1 MAILKSSPITTT
13 GTYHI
18 SVGGTGGG
26 GFGSLSDGSATSI
39 TSVSTEPIQGKM
51 ITVDI
56 VYSCDDLERLG
67 LTSVPNYF
75 EDSIKKELI
84 LKLAHSIARE
94 NYVEFTK
101 QENYA
106 AEHSITYRARIYA
119 TPDDKVRLI
128 RKQGIE

>member
-1 MAILKSSPITTT
+1 MAILKSSPISTT

-26 GFGSLSDGSATSI
+26 GFGSLSDGSFTAAPS
-39 TSVSTEPIQGKM
+39 EPVQGKM

-56 VYSCDDLERLG
+56 TYSADDVERLG

-84 LKLAHSIARE
+84 LKLAHAIARE

-106 AEHSITYRARIYA
+106 AEHNITYRARIYA

>member
-1 MAILKSSPITTT
+1 MAILKSSPIST

-26 GFGSLSDGSATSI
+26 GFGSLSDGSFTAAPS
-39 TSVSTEPIQGKM
+39 EPVQGKM

-56 VYSCDDLERLG
+56 TYSNDDLGRLG

-84 LKLAHSIARE
+84 LKLSHAIARE

-101 QENYA
+101 QDNY

>member
-1 MAILKSSPITTT
+1 MAILKSSPIST

-84 LKLAHSIARE
+84 LKLSHAIARE

-101 QENYA
+101 QDNY